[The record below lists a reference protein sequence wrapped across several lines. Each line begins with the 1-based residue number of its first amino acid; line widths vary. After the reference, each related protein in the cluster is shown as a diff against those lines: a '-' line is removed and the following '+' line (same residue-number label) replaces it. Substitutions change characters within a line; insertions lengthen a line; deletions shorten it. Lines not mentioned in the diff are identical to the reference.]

1 MKGWPDGE
9 RMAPG
14 GRAVSLYRFT
24 GRDAQGGKIIGSREA
39 GSADS
44 LASELLAERI
54 TPLTI
59 EEQAQASDSDV
70 FAQLKE
76 SLRRKHVDL
85 EELIIFCRQMYSLS
99 KAGVPIIR
107 AIGGLAE
114 SSRNLY
120 LREVLQAVRSD
131 LEGGQG
137 MAVALNAHPKVFNT
151 LFVSMISV
159 GENTG
164 QLDQAFRQL
173 SVYLELER
181 ETRKRIKQATRYPLF
196 VLSAMAVALVVIN
209 LFVIPAFSKVFA
221 QFKADLPWATQI
233 LIGTSQFFQDFWWLL
248 ALLFGGSLFGFF
260 KWIETD
266 AGALK
271 WDQIKLRLPIVGGI
285 FERIALA
292 RFTRT
297 FAMMYRA
304 GVPLLQ
310 TLSINSASV
319 GNRYIGQAI
328 LAMREGIERGEA
340 LTRTASASG
349 LFTPLVLQMMAV
361 GEETGAL
368 DDLFVEVADFY
379 EQEVDYDLK
388 QLADAIEP
396 ILIVAMGIM
405 VLVLALGV
413 FLPMWELASAAK
425 GGRDRKSVV

>member
-1 MKGWPDGE
+1 MSQFK
-9 RMAPG
+9 
-14 GRAVSLYRFT
+14 FT
-24 GRDAQGGKIIGSREA
+24 GRDAQGTKVSGSRESA
-39 GSADS
+39 SADS

-59 EEQAQASDSDV
+59 DEQAQVADSDV
-70 FAQLKE
+70 LAQLKE
-76 SLRRKHVDL
+76 RLRRKRVDL
-85 EELIIFCRQMYSLS
+85 EELIIFCRQMYSLN

-114 SSRNLY
+114 SHRNPY
-120 LREVLQAVRSD
+120 FREVLLDVRSH

-137 MAVALNAHPKVFNT
+137 MAVALNGHPKVFNT
-151 LFVSMISV
+151 LFISMISV

-221 QFKADLPWATQI
+221 QFKAELPWATQV

-248 ALLFGGSLFGFF
+248 ALLFGASLYGFF

-413 FLPMWELASAAK
+413 FLPMWELGSAAK
-425 GGRDRKSVV
+425 GR

>member
-1 MKGWPDGE
+1 MSQF
-9 RMAPG
+9 R
-14 GRAVSLYRFT
+14 YT
-24 GRDAQGGKIIGSREA
+24 GRDARGQKVSGTLDAS
-39 GSADS
+39 SAD
-44 LASELLAERI
+44 AVAGELLAKQI
-54 TPLTI
+54 TPLTV
-59 EEQAQASDSDV
+59 EAERAAEVDV
-70 FAQLKE
+70 LAVLREKM
-76 SLRRKHVDL
+76 RRKKVDL
-85 EELIIFCRQMYSLS
+85 EELIIFCRQMYSLA

-107 AIGGLAE
+107 AIAGLGE
-114 SSRNLY
+114 SNRNLY
-120 LREVLQAVRSD
+120 FREVLQEVRND
-131 LEGGQG
+131 LESGQA
-137 MAVALNAHPKVFNT
+137 MAVALHAHPKVFNR

-173 SVYLELER
+173 ASYLELER
-181 ETRKRIKQATRYPLF
+181 DTRKRIKQATRYPIF
-196 VLSAMAVALVVIN
+196 VLAAMGVALTIIN
-209 LFVIPAFSKVFA
+209 LFVIPAFAKVFA
-221 QFKADLPWATQI
+221 QFKAELPWATRA
-233 LIGTSQFFQDFWWLL
+233 LIGTSEFFQAWWWAMLL
-248 ALLFGGSLFGFF
+248 ALIGGLYAFF
-260 KWIETD
+260 RWIATD
-266 AGALK
+266 EGALI
-271 WDQIKLRLPIVGGI
+271 WDRWKLRLPIVGGV

-310 TLSINSASV
+310 TLTINSASV
-319 GNRYIGQAI
+319 GNRHIGQAI
-328 LAMREGIERGEA
+328 IAMRESVERGEA
-340 LTRTASASG
+340 LTRSAANSG

-396 ILIVAMGIM
+396 ILIVAMGAM

-425 GGRDRKSVV
+425 GGG

>member
-1 MKGWPDGE
+1 
-9 RMAPG
+9 
-14 GRAVSLYRFT
+14 VSQFRYT
-24 GRDAQGGKIIGSREA
+24 GRDAQGGKVSGTLQSTSR
-39 GSADS
+39 DS
-44 LASELLAERI
+44 LASELLAQQI

-59 EEQAQASDSDV
+59 EEQAAQGSEDV
-70 FAQLKE
+70 LATLQEK
-76 SLRRKHVDL
+76 LRRRRVDL

-114 SSRNLY
+114 SHRNLY
-120 LREVLQAVRSD
+120 FREVLQAVRAD
-131 LEGGQG
+131 LEGGMS
-137 MAVALNAHPKVFNT
+137 MAVALNAHPRVFTT
-151 LFVSMISV
+151 LFISMVSV

-173 SVYLELER
+173 SSYLELER

-196 VLSAMAVALVVIN
+196 VLAAMAVALVVIN
-209 LFVIPAFSKVFA
+209 LLVIPAFAKVFE
-221 QFKADLPWATQI
+221 QFKADLPWPTQV

-248 ALLFGGSLFGFF
+248 LALAAGGLYAFF
-260 KWIETD
+260 KWIESD
-266 AGALK
+266 AGALR
-271 WDQIKLRLPIVGGI
+271 WGGIKLRLPIVGGI

-319 GNRYIGQAI
+319 GNRHIGQAI
-328 LAMREGIERGEA
+328 LGMREGVERGEA
-340 LTRTASASG
+340 LTRTASSSG

-396 ILIVAMGIM
+396 ILIVAMGVM
-405 VLVLALGV
+405 VLILALGV
-413 FLPMWELASAAK
+413 FLPMWELASVAK
-425 GGRDRKSVV
+425 GGA

>member
-1 MKGWPDGE
+1 MATFRYSGRNAEGAKVAGIGDGNSAE
-9 RMAPG
+9 
-14 GRAVSLYRFT
+14 AV
-24 GRDAQGGKIIGSREA
+24 
-39 GSADS
+39 
-44 LASELLAERI
+44 ASELRGTSI
-54 TPLTI
+54 TPLPL
-59 EEQAQASDSDV
+59 EAQNAVDADV
-70 FAQLKE
+70 FSSIGE
-76 SLRRKHVDL
+76 FLRRKHVDL
-85 EELIIFCRQMYSLS
+85 DELIIFCRQMYSLA

-107 AIGGLAE
+107 AIAGLGE
-114 SSRNLY
+114 SNRNLY
-120 LREVLQAVRSD
+120 LREVLQKVRSD
-131 LEGGQG
+131 LEGGVS
-137 MAVALNAHPKVFNT
+137 MAVALNAHPKVFGT

-173 SVYLELER
+173 ASYLELER

-196 VLSAMAVALVVIN
+196 VLSAMAVALTVIN

-221 QFKADLPWATQI
+221 QFQAQLPLPTRI
-233 LIGTSQFFQDFWWLL
+233 LIATSQFFQDYWWLL
-248 ALLFGGSLFGFF
+248 ALLLGGSLYAFF
-260 KWIETD
+260 KWIETE

-271 WDQIKLRLPIVGGI
+271 WDQLKLRLPIVGGI

-297 FAMMYRA
+297 FAMMYKA

-319 GNRYIGQAI
+319 GNKYIGQAI
-328 LAMREGIERGEA
+328 LGMRESVERGEA
-340 LTRTASASG
+340 LTRSASASG

-396 ILIVAMGIM
+396 ILIVAMGVM
-405 VLVLALGV
+405 VLILALGV

-425 GGRDRKSVV
+425 GR

>member
-1 MKGWPDGE
+1 M
-9 RMAPG
+9 
-14 GRAVSLYRFT
+14 SLYRFT
-24 GRDAQGGKIIGSREA
+24 GRDAQGGKIIGSRES

-425 GGRDRKSVV
+425 GGR

>member
-1 MKGWPDGE
+1 MSQF
-9 RMAPG
+9 R
-14 GRAVSLYRFT
+14 YT
-24 GRDAQGGKIIGSREA
+24 GRDAQGAKVTGTLQSASR
-39 GSADS
+39 DS
-44 LASELLAERI
+44 LASELLAQKI

-59 EEQAQASDSDV
+59 EEQREQGGDDLLAM
-70 FAQLKE
+70 LTEK
-76 SLRRKHVDL
+76 LRRRRVDL

-114 SSRNLY
+114 SHRNLY
-120 LREVLQAVRSD
+120 FREVLQQVRAD
-131 LEGGQG
+131 LEGGMN
-137 MAVALNAHPKVFNT
+137 MAVALHAHPKVFTT
-151 LFVSMISV
+151 LFISMVSV

-173 SVYLELER
+173 AGYLELER

-196 VLSAMAVALVVIN
+196 VLIAMSVALVVIN
-209 LFVIPAFSKVFA
+209 LLVIPAFAKVFE
-221 QFKADLPWATQI
+221 QFHADLPWPTRV

-248 ALLFGGSLFGFF
+248 LLLAGGGLYAFF

-271 WDQIKLRLPIVGGI
+271 WDATKLRLPIVGGI

-297 FAMMYRA
+297 FAMMYKA

-319 GNRYIGQAI
+319 GNRHIGQAI
-328 LAMREGIERGEA
+328 LGMREGVERGEA
-340 LTRTASASG
+340 LTRTASSSG

-388 QLADAIEP
+388 QLASAIEP
-396 ILIVAMGIM
+396 ILIVAMGVM
-405 VLVLALGV
+405 VLILALGV
-413 FLPMWELASAAK
+413 FLPMWELASVAK
-425 GGRDRKSVV
+425 GGA

>member
-1 MKGWPDGE
+1 
-9 RMAPG
+9 MAQFRYS
-14 GRAVSLYRFT
+14 GRN
-24 GRDAQGGKIIGSREA
+24 AQGARVSGLVEA
-39 GSADS
+39 AS
-44 LASELLAERI
+44 LDQAANELLAQQI
-54 TPLTI
+54 TPLQI
-59 EEQAQASDSDV
+59 DAQQADKGADV
-70 FAQLKE
+70 LQQLLE
-76 SLRRKHVDL
+76 RLRRRRVELD
-85 EELIIFCRQMYSLS
+85 ELIIFCRQMYSLS

-114 SSRNLY
+114 STRNLY

-131 LEGGQG
+131 LERGLGL
-137 MAVALNAHPKVFNT
+137 AVAMNVHPRVFNT
-151 LFVSMISV
+151 LFISMVSV

-164 QLDQAFRQL
+164 QLDGAFRQL
-173 SVYLELER
+173 SSYLELER
-181 ETRKRIKQATRYPLF
+181 ETRKRLKQATRYPLF
-196 VLSAMAVALVVIN
+196 VLSAMGVALAVIN
-209 LFVIPAFSKVFA
+209 LFVIPAFAKVFE
-221 QFKADLPWATQI
+221 QFKAELPWATRV
-233 LIGTSQFFQDFWWLL
+233 LIGTSQFFQDYWWLL
-248 ALLFGGSLFGFF
+248 LILLAGGLYGFLRWT
-260 KWIETD
+260 KTEQ
-266 AGALK
+266 GALH
-271 WDQIKLRLPIVGGI
+271 WDSFKLRLPIVGGI

-319 GNRYIGQAI
+319 GNRHIGQAV

-340 LTRTASASG
+340 LTRTAAASG

-396 ILIVAMGIM
+396 ILIVAMG
-405 VLVLALGV
+405 VLVLILALGV
-413 FLPMWELASAAK
+413 FLPMWELGSAAR
-425 GGRDRKSVV
+425 GR

>member
-1 MKGWPDGE
+1 M
-9 RMAPG
+9 
-14 GRAVSLYRFT
+14 SLFRFT
-24 GRDAQGGKIIGSREA
+24 GRDAQGGKVSGSRNS
-39 GSADS
+39 GSADT
-44 LASELLAERI
+44 LANELLAQNI

-59 EEQAQASDSDV
+59 EAQAEQGDGLLALLAERMRS
-70 FAQLKE
+70 K
-76 SLRRKHVDL
+76 KVDL
-85 EELIIFCRQMYSLS
+85 LELIIFCRQMHSLS

-114 SSRNLY
+114 SHRNQY
-120 LREVLQAVRSD
+120 FREVLLEVRSD
-131 LEGGQG
+131 LEGGMS
-137 MAVALNAHPKVFNT
+137 MAVSLNAHPKVFGT
-151 LFVSMISV
+151 LFISMISV

-181 ETRKRIKQATRYPLF
+181 ETRKRIKQATRYPMF
-196 VLSAMAVALVVIN
+196 VLIAMGVGLTVIN
-209 LFVIPAFSKVFA
+209 MFVIPAFAKVFA
-221 QFKADLPWATQI
+221 QFHAQLPLPTRV
-233 LIGTSQFFQDFWWLL
+233 LIATSQFFQDFWWLL
-248 ALLFGGSLFGFF
+248 ALVVAGAIYGFIA
-260 KWIETD
+260 WTNTD
-266 AGALK
+266 AGALR
-271 WDQIKLRLPIVGGI
+271 WDRIKLRLPVVGGL
-285 FERIALA
+285 FERIALG

-319 GNRYIGQAI
+319 GNRYIGRAI
-328 LAMREGIERGEA
+328 LSMREGVERGEA
-340 LTRTASASG
+340 LTRTATASG

-361 GEETGAL
+361 GEEAGAL

-396 ILIVAMGIM
+396 ILIVGMGAM

-413 FLPMWELASAAK
+413 FLPMWDLSAAAK
-425 GGRDRKSVV
+425 GHG

>member
-1 MKGWPDGE
+1 
-9 RMAPG
+9 
-14 GRAVSLYRFT
+14 VSLFQFT
-24 GRDAQGGKIIGSREA
+24 GRDAQGGKVSGSRES
-39 GSADS
+39 GSMDS
-44 LASELLAERI
+44 LAGELLAEQI

-59 EEQAQASDSDV
+59 QLQAKQGGGDV
-70 FAQLKE
+70 LMA
-76 SLRRKHVDL
+76 LRELLRSKRVEL
-85 EELIIFCRQMYSLS
+85 QELIIFCRQMYSLS

-107 AIGGLAE
+107 AIGGLGE
-114 SSRNLY
+114 SNRNLY
-120 LREVLQAVRSD
+120 FREVLQAVRSD
-131 LEGGQG
+131 LESGMS
-137 MAVALNAHPKVFNT
+137 MAVSLNAHPKVFGT

-173 SVYLELER
+173 SIYLELER

-196 VLSAMAVALVVIN
+196 VLSAMMVGLTVIN
-209 LFVIPAFSKVFA
+209 LFVIPAFAKVFA
-221 QFKADLPWATQI
+221 QFHAQLPLPTRI
-233 LIGTSQFFQDFWWLL
+233 LIGTSEFFEQYWWLL
-248 ALLFGGSLFGFF
+248 GMIVVGAIFAFI
-260 KWIETD
+260 KWSETE
-266 AGALK
+266 AGALR
-271 WDQIKLRLPIVGGI
+271 WDRIKLRLPIVGGL

-328 LAMREGIERGEA
+328 LSMREGVERGEA
-340 LTRTASASG
+340 LTSSAAASG

-368 DDLFVEVADFY
+368 DDLFIEVADFY

-396 ILIVAMGIM
+396 ILIVAMGGM

-413 FLPMWELASAAK
+413 FLPMWELSSAAK
-425 GGRDRKSVV
+425 GGG

>member
-1 MKGWPDGE
+1 M
-9 RMAPG
+9 
-14 GRAVSLYRFT
+14 SLYRFT

-233 LIGTSQFFQDFWWLL
+233 LIGTSQFFQDYWWLL

-425 GGRDRKSVV
+425 GGR

>member
-1 MKGWPDGE
+1 MSQF
-9 RMAPG
+9 R
-14 GRAVSLYRFT
+14 YT
-24 GRDAQGGKIIGSREA
+24 GRDAQGAKVA
-39 GSADS
+39 GVVQGTSSDNV
-44 LASELLAERI
+44 ASELLSQRI

-59 EEQAQASDSDV
+59 EEQTEQAGDDV
-70 FAQLKE
+70 LAALSERLK
-76 SLRRKHVDL
+76 RKRVDL

-107 AIGGLAE
+107 AIGGLGE
-114 SSRNLY
+114 SHRNEY
-120 LREVLQAVRSD
+120 FREVLQAVRSD
-131 LEGGQG
+131 LEGGMS
-137 MAVALNAHPKVFNT
+137 MAVALHAHPKVFGT
-151 LFVSMISV
+151 LFISMISV

-173 SVYLELER
+173 SGYLEMER
-181 ETRKRIKQATRYPLF
+181 ETRKRIKQATRYPMF
-196 VLSAMAVALVVIN
+196 VMLAMAVALVVIN
-209 LFVIPAFSKVFA
+209 MLVIPAFSKVFEQFHA
-221 QFKADLPWATQI
+221 QLPLPTRI
-233 LIGTSQFFQDFWWLL
+233 LIGTSQFFQDYWWLM
-248 ALLFGGSLFGFF
+248 ALLVAGGIYAFIR
-260 KWIETD
+260 WQQTA

-271 WDQIKLRLPIVGGI
+271 WDEIKLRLPIVGGV

-297 FAMMYRA
+297 FAMMYKA

-319 GNRYIGQAI
+319 GNLYIGQAI
-328 LAMREGIERGEA
+328 LGMREGVERGEA
-340 LTRTASASG
+340 LTSTASSSG

-368 DDLFVEVADFY
+368 DDLFIEVADFY

-413 FLPMWELASAAK
+413 FLPMWDLASVAK
-425 GGRDRKSVV
+425 GGA

>member
-1 MKGWPDGE
+1 
-9 RMAPG
+9 MAPG

-396 ILIVAMGIM
+396 ILIVAMG
-405 VLVLALGV
+405 VLVLILALGV

-425 GGRDRKSVV
+425 GGR

>member
-1 MKGWPDGE
+1 M
-9 RMAPG
+9 
-14 GRAVSLYRFT
+14 SLYRFT

-59 EEQAQASDSDV
+59 EEQAQSNDSDV

-76 SLRRKHVDL
+76 RLRRKHVDL

-221 QFKADLPWATQI
+221 QFKAELPWATQI

-425 GGRDRKSVV
+425 GGG

>member
-1 MKGWPDGE
+1 M
-9 RMAPG
+9 
-14 GRAVSLYRFT
+14 SLYRFT

-59 EEQAQASDSDV
+59 EEQVQASDSDV

-425 GGRDRKSVV
+425 GGR

>member
-1 MKGWPDGE
+1 M
-9 RMAPG
+9 
-14 GRAVSLYRFT
+14 SLYRFT

-233 LIGTSQFFQDFWWLL
+233 LIGTSQFFQDYWWLL

-310 TLSINSASV
+310 TLSINSATV

-425 GGRDRKSVV
+425 GGR

>member
-1 MKGWPDGE
+1 MATFRYSGRNAEGAKVAGIVDGNSAE
-9 RMAPG
+9 
-14 GRAVSLYRFT
+14 AV
-24 GRDAQGGKIIGSREA
+24 
-39 GSADS
+39 
-44 LASELLAERI
+44 ASELLGKSI
-54 TPLTI
+54 TPQTI
-59 EEQAQASDSDV
+59 EAQNAVDADV
-70 FAQLKE
+70 FASIGE
-76 SLRRKHVDL
+76 FLRRKHVDL
-85 EELIIFCRQMYSLS
+85 DELIIFCRQMYSLA

-107 AIGGLAE
+107 AIAGLGE
-114 SSRNLY
+114 SNRNLY
-120 LREVLQAVRSD
+120 FREVLQKVRSD
-131 LEGGQG
+131 LEGGVS
-137 MAVALNAHPKVFNT
+137 MAVALNAHPKVFGT

-173 SVYLELER
+173 ASYLELER

-196 VLSAMAVALVVIN
+196 VLSAMAVALTVIN

-221 QFKADLPWATQI
+221 QFQAQLPLPTRI
-233 LIGTSQFFQDFWWLL
+233 LIATSQFFQDYWWLL
-248 ALLFGGSLFGFF
+248 ALLLGGSLYAFF
-260 KWIETD
+260 KWIETE

-271 WDQIKLRLPIVGGI
+271 WDQLKLRLPIVGGI

-297 FAMMYRA
+297 FAMMYKA

-319 GNRYIGQAI
+319 GNKYIGQAI
-328 LAMREGIERGEA
+328 LGMRESVERGEA
-340 LTRTASASG
+340 LTRSASASG

-396 ILIVAMGIM
+396 ILIVAMGVM
-405 VLVLALGV
+405 VLILALGV

-425 GGRDRKSVV
+425 GR

>member
-1 MKGWPDGE
+1 MSQF
-9 RMAPG
+9 R
-14 GRAVSLYRFT
+14 YT
-24 GRDAQGGKIIGSREA
+24 GRDAQGARVTGTLQ
-39 GSADS
+39 SASSDS
-44 LASELLAERI
+44 VASELLAQKI

-59 EEQAQASDSDV
+59 EEQREQGGDDLLAM
-70 FAQLKE
+70 LTEK
-76 SLRRKHVDL
+76 LRRRRVDL

-114 SSRNLY
+114 SHRNLY
-120 LREVLQAVRSD
+120 FRKVLQQVRAD
-131 LEGGQG
+131 LEGGMN
-137 MAVALNAHPKVFNT
+137 MAVALHAHPKVFTT
-151 LFVSMISV
+151 LFISMVSV

-173 SVYLELER
+173 AGYLELER

-196 VLSAMAVALVVIN
+196 VLIAMSVALVVIN
-209 LFVIPAFSKVFA
+209 LLVIPAFAKVFE
-221 QFKADLPWATQI
+221 QFKADLPWPTQV

-248 ALLFGGSLFGFF
+248 LLLAGGSLYAFF

-271 WDQIKLRLPIVGGI
+271 WDATKLRLPIVGGI

-297 FAMMYRA
+297 FAMMYKA

-319 GNRYIGQAI
+319 GNRHIGQAI
-328 LAMREGIERGEA
+328 LGMREGVERGEA
-340 LTRTASASG
+340 LTRTASSSG

-388 QLADAIEP
+388 QLASAIEP
-396 ILIVAMGIM
+396 ILIVAMGVM
-405 VLVLALGV
+405 VLILALGV
-413 FLPMWELASAAK
+413 FLPMWELASVAK
-425 GGRDRKSVV
+425 GGA

>member
-1 MKGWPDGE
+1 
-9 RMAPG
+9 MA
-14 GRAVSLYRFT
+14 SFRFS
-24 GRDAQGGKIIGSREA
+24 GRDAQGRKIGGTRQAASAEA
-39 GSADS
+39 
-44 LASELLAERI
+44 LAGELLAERI
-54 TPLTI
+54 TPLSI
-59 EEQAQASDSDV
+59 DPLLEKAAAGEQDALRA
-70 FAQLKE
+70 LKKLLGRE
-76 SLRRKHVDL
+76 RVEL

-114 SSRNLY
+114 STRNPY
-120 LREVLQAVRSD
+120 FHEILQTLRSD
-131 LEGGQG
+131 LEGGTA
-137 MAVALNAHPKVFNT
+137 MAVALGSHPRVFNP

-173 SVYLELER
+173 AGYLEMER

-196 VLSAMAVALVVIN
+196 VLIAMGVALAVIN
-209 LFVIPAFSKVFA
+209 LLVIPAFSKVFA
-221 QFKADLPWATQI
+221 QFHAELPWPTRV
-233 LIGTSQFFQDFWWLL
+233 LIGFSEFMQAWWWLL
-248 ALLFGGSLFGFF
+248 AIALVGALVAFRR
-260 KWIETD
+260 WIETE
-266 AGALK
+266 AGALT
-271 WDQIKLRLPIVGGI
+271 WDRYKLRLPIVGAI

-304 GVPLLQ
+304 GLPLLQ
-310 TLSINSASV
+310 TLAINSHTV
-319 GNRYIGQAI
+319 GNRHIGRAI
-328 LAMREGIERGEA
+328 TAMREGVERGEA
-340 LTRTASASG
+340 LTRGAVASG

-388 QLADAIEP
+388 RLADAIEP
-396 ILIVAMGIM
+396 ILIVAMGAM

-413 FLPMWELASAAK
+413 FLPMWELSAAAK
-425 GGRDRKSVV
+425 GIQ

>member
-1 MKGWPDGE
+1 
-9 RMAPG
+9 MAPG

-349 LFTPLVLQMMAV
+349 LFTPLVLQIMAV

-425 GGRDRKSVV
+425 GGR

>member
-1 MKGWPDGE
+1 MSQF
-9 RMAPG
+9 R
-14 GRAVSLYRFT
+14 YT
-24 GRDAQGGKIIGSREA
+24 GRDARGQKVSGVLEA
-39 GSADS
+39 SSAQ
-44 LASELLAERI
+44 AAAGELQAQQV
-54 TPLTI
+54 TPLTV
-59 EEQAQASDSDV
+59 EAERAAEVDV
-70 FAQLKE
+70 LAVLREK
-76 SLRRKHVDL
+76 LRRKRVEL
-85 EELIIFCRQMYSLS
+85 EELIIFCRQMYSLA

-107 AIGGLAE
+107 AIAGLAE
-114 SSRNLY
+114 SHRNPY
-120 LREVLQAVRSD
+120 FREVLQAVRND
-131 LEGGQG
+131 LESGQA
-137 MAVALNAHPKVFNT
+137 MAVALHAHPKVFNR

-173 SVYLELER
+173 ASYLELER
-181 ETRKRIKQATRYPLF
+181 DTRKRIKQATRYPIF
-196 VLSAMAVALVVIN
+196 VLAAMGVALTIIN
-209 LFVIPAFSKVFA
+209 LFVIPAFAKVFS
-221 QFKADLPWATQI
+221 QFKAELPWATRV
-233 LIGTSQFFQDFWWLL
+233 LIGTSEFFQNWWWAMGLVL
-248 ALLFGGSLFGFF
+248 GGLIYAFLRWSATEQGGLRWDAL
-260 KWIETD
+260 
-266 AGALK
+266 
-271 WDQIKLRLPIVGGI
+271 KLRLPIVGGI

-319 GNRYIGQAI
+319 GNRHIGQAI
-328 LAMREGIERGEA
+328 LGMRESVERGEA
-340 LTRTASASG
+340 LTRSAAHSG

-368 DDLFVEVADFY
+368 DDLFVEAADFY

-413 FLPMWELASAAK
+413 FLPMWELSSAVK
-425 GGRDRKSVV
+425 GGG

>member
-1 MKGWPDGE
+1 MATFRYSGRNAEGVKVVGIVDGNSAE
-9 RMAPG
+9 
-14 GRAVSLYRFT
+14 AV
-24 GRDAQGGKIIGSREA
+24 
-39 GSADS
+39 
-44 LASELLAERI
+44 ASELLGKSI

-59 EEQAQASDSDV
+59 EAQNAVDADV
-70 FAQLKE
+70 FASIGE
-76 SLRRKHVDL
+76 FLRRKHVDL
-85 EELIIFCRQMYSLS
+85 DELIIFCRQMYSLA

-107 AIGGLAE
+107 AIAGLGE
-114 SSRNLY
+114 SNRNLY
-120 LREVLQAVRSD
+120 LREVLQKVRSD
-131 LEGGQG
+131 LEGGVS
-137 MAVALNAHPKVFNT
+137 MAVALNAHPKVFGT

-173 SVYLELER
+173 ASYLELER

-196 VLSAMAVALVVIN
+196 VLSAMAVALTVIN

-221 QFKADLPWATQI
+221 QFQAQLPLPTRI
-233 LIGTSQFFQDFWWLL
+233 LIATSQFFQDYWWLL
-248 ALLFGGSLFGFF
+248 ALLLGGSLYAFF
-260 KWIETD
+260 KWIETE

-271 WDQIKLRLPIVGGI
+271 WDQLKLRLPIVGGI

-297 FAMMYRA
+297 FAMMYKA

-319 GNRYIGQAI
+319 GNKYIGQAI
-328 LAMREGIERGEA
+328 LGMRESVERGEA
-340 LTRTASASG
+340 LTRSASASG

-396 ILIVAMGIM
+396 ILIVAMGVM
-405 VLVLALGV
+405 VLILALGV

-425 GGRDRKSVV
+425 GR

>member
-1 MKGWPDGE
+1 
-9 RMAPG
+9 MAQF
-14 GRAVSLYRFT
+14 RFT
-24 GRDAQGGKIIGSREA
+24 GRDAQGGKVSGSRES
-39 GSADS
+39 GSVDA
-44 LASELLAERI
+44 LASELLAQQI

-59 EEQAQASDSDV
+59 EEQAAQGGADV
-70 FAQLKE
+70 LAVLAE
-76 SLRRKHVDL
+76 RLRRKRVDL

-107 AIGGLAE
+107 AINGLAE
-114 SSRNLY
+114 SHRNPY
-120 LREVLQAVRSD
+120 LREVLQQVRAD
-131 LEGGQG
+131 LEGGVA
-137 MAVALNAHPKVFNT
+137 MAVALNAHPQVFNR

-173 SVYLELER
+173 SEYLALER
-181 ETRKRIKQATRYPLF
+181 ETRKRLKQATRYPIL
-196 VLSAMAVALVVIN
+196 VLVAMSVALVVIN
-209 LFVIPAFSKVFA
+209 LFVIPAFAKVFA
-221 QFKADLPWATQI
+221 QFHAQLPWATRV
-233 LIGTSQFFQDFWWLL
+233 LIATSQFFQHYWWLL
-248 ALLFGGSLFGFF
+248 LIGLIGVLIAFF
-260 KWIETD
+260 RWIETE
-266 AGALK
+266 AGALA
-271 WDQIKLRLPIVGGI
+271 WDRAKLRLPIVGGI

-310 TLSINSASV
+310 TLSINSATV
-319 GNRYIGQAI
+319 GNRHIGTAI
-328 LAMREGIERGEA
+328 LGMREGVERGEA

-396 ILIVAMGIM
+396 LLIVAMG
-405 VLVLALGV
+405 VLVLILALGV
-413 FLPMWELASAAK
+413 FLPMWELASAAQGK
-425 GGRDRKSVV
+425 M

>member
-1 MKGWPDGE
+1 M
-9 RMAPG
+9 
-14 GRAVSLYRFT
+14 SQFHFT
-24 GRDAQGGKIIGSREA
+24 GRDAQGSKISGSREA

-59 EEQAQASDSDV
+59 EEQAQASDNDV

-209 LFVIPAFSKVFA
+209 LFVIPAFAKVFA

-425 GGRDRKSVV
+425 GGR

>member
-1 MKGWPDGE
+1 M
-9 RMAPG
+9 
-14 GRAVSLYRFT
+14 SQFRFT
-24 GRDAQGGKIIGSREA
+24 GRDAQGAKVSGLREA
-39 GSADS
+39 TSANS
-44 LASELLAERI
+44 LAGELLAERI
-54 TPLTI
+54 TPLII
-59 EEQAQASDSDV
+59 EEQAESADGDILAV
-70 FAQLKE
+70 LKE
-76 SLRRKHVDL
+76 RLRSKKVDL
-85 EELIIFCRQMYSLS
+85 DELIIFCRQMYSLS

-114 SSRNLY
+114 SNRNLY
-120 LREVLQAVRSD
+120 LREVLQDVRSN

-137 MAVALNAHPKVFNT
+137 MAVALNAHPRVFNT

-196 VLSAMAVALVVIN
+196 VLSAMAVGLVVIN
-209 LFVIPAFSKVFA
+209 IFVIPAFSKVFE
-221 QFKADLPWATQI
+221 QFQAELPLPTRI

-248 ALLFGGSLFGFF
+248 ALIFGGCLYGFF

-271 WDQIKLRLPIVGGI
+271 WDQIKLRLPIVGAI

-328 LAMREGIERGEA
+328 LTMREGIERGEA

-379 EQEVDYDLK
+379 EEEVDYDLK

-396 ILIVAMGIM
+396 ILIVGMGIM

-425 GGRDRKSVV
+425 GGG

>member
-1 MKGWPDGE
+1 MTAF
-9 RMAPG
+9 R
-14 GRAVSLYRFT
+14 YT
-24 GRDAQGGKIIGSREA
+24 GRDAQGAKVSGMVQSQH
-39 GSADS
+39 ADAV
-44 LASELLAERI
+44 ASELLAQRI

-59 EEQAQASDSDV
+59 EVAAESQDDV
-70 FAQLKE
+70 LAALGE
-76 SLRRKHVDL
+76 RLRRKRVDL
-85 EELIIFCRQMYSLS
+85 DELIIFCRQMYSLS

-114 SSRNLY
+114 SHRNRFF
-120 LREVLQAVRSD
+120 REVLQQVRTD
-131 LEGGQG
+131 LEGGVA
-137 MAVALNAHPKVFNT
+137 MAVALNAQPKVFNT
-151 LFVSMISV
+151 LFVSMVSV

-173 SVYLELER
+173 ATYLELER

-196 VLSAMAVALVVIN
+196 VLVAMSVALVIIN
-209 LFVIPAFSKVFA
+209 MFVIPAFAKVFA
-221 QFKADLPWATQI
+221 QFHAQLPWATRV
-233 LIGTSQFFQDFWWLL
+233 LIGTSQFFQQFWWLML
-248 ALLFGGSLFGFF
+248 IALVGSLFAFF
-260 KWIETD
+260 RWIETD
-266 AGALK
+266 AGALR
-271 WDQIKLRLPIVGGI
+271 WDRIKLRLPIVGGI

-310 TLSINSASV
+310 TLSINSATV
-319 GNRYIGQAI
+319 GNRHIGTAI
-328 LAMREGIERGEA
+328 IGMREGIERGEA

-396 ILIVAMGIM
+396 ILIVAMGLM

-413 FLPMWELASAAK
+413 FLPMWELASVAK
-425 GGRDRKSVV
+425 GQM

>member
-1 MKGWPDGE
+1 M
-9 RMAPG
+9 
-14 GRAVSLYRFT
+14 SLYRFT

-39 GSADS
+39 GSVDS

-425 GGRDRKSVV
+425 GGR

>member
-1 MKGWPDGE
+1 
-9 RMAPG
+9 MA
-14 GRAVSLYRFT
+14 SFRFS
-24 GRDAQGGKIIGSREA
+24 GRDAQGRKIGGIRQAASAEA
-39 GSADS
+39 
-44 LASELLAERI
+44 LAGELLAERI
-54 TPLTI
+54 TPLNI
-59 EEQAQASDSDV
+59 EAEAQASAGGEQD
-70 FAQLKE
+70 A
-76 SLRRKHVDL
+76 LRALNRLLGRERVEL

-114 SSRNLY
+114 STRNPY
-120 LREVLQAVRSD
+120 FREILQALRGD
-131 LEGGQG
+131 LEGGNA
-137 MAVALNAHPKVFNT
+137 MAVALGSHPKVFNP

-173 SVYLELER
+173 AGYLEMER

-196 VLSAMAVALVVIN
+196 VMVAMGVALAVIN
-209 LFVIPAFSKVFA
+209 LLVIPAFSKVFA
-221 QFKADLPWATQI
+221 QFHAELPWPTRV
-233 LIGTSQFFQDFWWLL
+233 LIGFSEFMQHWWWLL
-248 ALLFGGSLFGFF
+248 AIALVGALVGFRR
-260 KWIETD
+260 WTATE
-266 AGALK
+266 AGALV
-271 WDQIKLRLPIVGGI
+271 WDRYKLRLPIVGAI

-304 GVPLLQ
+304 GLPLLQ
-310 TLSINSASV
+310 TLAINSNTV
-319 GNRYIGQAI
+319 GNRHIGRAI
-328 LAMREGIERGEA
+328 TAMRGGVERGEA
-340 LTRTASASG
+340 LTRGAAASG

-388 QLADAIEP
+388 RLADAIEP
-396 ILIVAMGIM
+396 ILIVAMGVM

-413 FLPMWELASAAK
+413 FLPMWELSAAAK
-425 GGRDRKSVV
+425 GIQ